1 MSGGQAR
8 DSGEHSRQRQEE
20 GKGGKWEKIGKEIIR
35 QNKMENWEGGRAE
48 GEGHGQICSEYGEA
62 VTLEG
67 GSILS
72 LGSSS
77 AKH

>member
-1 MSGGQAR
+1 
-8 DSGEHSRQRQEE
+8 
-20 GKGGKWEKIGKEIIR
+20 
-35 QNKMENWEGGRAE
+35 MENWEGGRAE

>member
-1 MSGGQAR
+1 MR
-8 DSGEHSRQRQEE
+8 DSGEYSRQRQEK
-20 GKGGKWEKIGKEIIR
+20 GKGKKIGKEIIR

-48 GEGHGQICSEYGEA
+48 GVGHGQICFQYGRP